1 MHRKFRIKE
10 KVHKKYKPK
19 AIKPDIT
26 TQNISP
32 NHWQNSFDT
41 IFLHHHLALKKA
53 YVLQNQFKEHQV
65 LVVLFYDI
73 WQ

>member
-1 MHRKFRIKE
+1 MVALVSHGLNFQNCVVFEKFVIHFELQKTKFILSFSGTGKIMLGKCKE

-32 NHWQNSFDT
+32 NH
-41 IFLHHHLALKKA
+41 
-53 YVLQNQFKEHQV
+53 
-65 LVVLFYDI
+65 
-73 WQ
+73 